1 MRLRSRDD
9 DFAVLE
15 APDLVPGLLDLLLS
29 TLGAAPQ
36 TPGTETPGTE
46 TPGTETPGTETPED
60 Q

>member
-29 TLGAAPQ
+29 TLGA
-36 TPGTETPGTE
+36 TPG
-46 TPGTETPGTETPED
+46 ED
-60 Q
+60 L